1 MIERLRKIAFLRAL
15 PDEVLTDWCT
25 QLEEHRISPRETV
38 IREGDAAN
46 EMYFFIEGQLSVHK
60 TSPDGQLYKVATLK
74 AGEVPF
80 FGEGAAFDTD
90 PRSATVVSDT
100 SCYTVK
106 VTRGAFEWFCQKY
119 PEHALPICLTMVR
132 GVMQRLRKA
141 NTDLL
146 YFYRNKSAA

>member
-1 MIERLRKIAFLRAL
+1 MLERLQKIPFLRAL
-15 PDEVLTDWCT
+15 PEEVLLDWST
-25 QLEEHRISPRETV
+25 QMQEHRISARETV
-38 IREGDAAN
+38 IREGDEAG
-46 EMYFFIEGQLSVHK
+46 EIYFFIEGQLSVHK
-60 TSPDGQLYKVATLK
+60 TAPDGQLYKVAVLR

-80 FGEGAAFDTD
+80 FGEGAAFDHD

-106 VTRGAFEWFCQKY
+106 VTREAFEWFCRKY

-141 NTDLL
+141 NSDLL
-146 YFYRNKSAA
+146 HFYRNKSAA

>member
-1 MIERLRKIAFLRAL
+1 
-15 PDEVLTDWCT
+15 
-25 QLEEHRISPRETV
+25 
-38 IREGDAAN
+38 
-46 EMYFFIEGQLSVHK
+46 
-60 TSPDGQLYKVATLK
+60 
-74 AGEVPF
+74 
-80 FGEGAAFDTD
+80 
-90 PRSATVVSDT
+90 VSDT